1 MSQLLKLYSTFKSLI
16 TRIKEKLVAFLRLLI
31 LPGFD
36 EVPFYD
42 VLVFFMKGLFK
53 GAVTTRAAAV
63 SFNFFLAIF
72 PFILFLFTLIPYLP
86 IEHFQE
92 TLMELFQD
100 IIPSDTYQ
108 EVEHTILEIVTRQN
122 TGLLSLS
129 FILTF
134 IFSTNGISAIM
145 DGFNGTWHSIDTK
158 SWLQQRLSAVFLMA
172 VLSVFVILAIG
183 LITTGGVVINW
194 LISRDLISGGLT
206 AQLLQFS
213 RWIVIVFLT
222 FFSLSMLYYYAP
234 AKRKEYRFI
243 SPGSILATALF
254 IIGTLLFNFYISNF
268 SRYNALY
275 GSIGT
280 LIIFMMWIY
289 FNAIILLIGFELN
302 ASILRA
308 KQENRAL
315 EDVID

>member
-1 MSQLLKLYSTFKSLI
+1 
-16 TRIKEKLVAFLRLLI
+16 
-31 LPGFD
+31 
-36 EVPFYD
+36 
-42 VLVFFMKGLFK
+42 
-53 GAVTTRAAAV
+53 
-63 SFNFFLAIF
+63 
-72 PFILFLFTLIPYLP
+72 
-86 IEHFQE
+86 
-92 TLMELFQD
+92 
-100 IIPSDTYQ
+100 
-108 EVEHTILEIVTRQN
+108 
-122 TGLLSLS
+122 
-129 FILTF
+129 
-134 IFSTNGISAIM
+134 
-145 DGFNGTWHSIDTK
+145 
-158 SWLQQRLSAVFLMA
+158 
-172 VLSVFVILAIG
+172 
-183 LITTGGVVINW
+183 
-194 LISRDLISGGLT
+194 
-206 AQLLQFS
+206 
-213 RWIVIVFLT
+213 
-222 FFSLSMLYYYAP
+222 MLYYYAP